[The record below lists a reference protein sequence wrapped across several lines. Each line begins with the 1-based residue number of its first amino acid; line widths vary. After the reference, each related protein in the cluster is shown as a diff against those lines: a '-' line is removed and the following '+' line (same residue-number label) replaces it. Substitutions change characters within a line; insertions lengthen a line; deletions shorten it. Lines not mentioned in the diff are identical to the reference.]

1 MRYLRSL
8 TTVKT
13 DFDDVKSVGDI
24 ASEQAQPVGGTV
36 PQKTAFFRID
46 GSTGR
51 TVVCAS
57 SCFYLSEYKCVAF
70 TTH

>member
-8 TTVKT
+8 PIVKH
-13 DFDDVKSVGDI
+13 DFNDVKSVGDI
-24 ASEQAQPVGGTV
+24 ASEQAQPVGGTA

-51 TVVCAS
+51 TVVCTG
-57 SCFYLSEYKCVAF
+57 SCFYLCEYKGVAF
-70 TTH
+70 TAY